1 MKDIFKI
8 GKKNMGIF
16 KRQFFSAML
25 AFVLIFSALPYENLF
40 KEFHVYA
47 VEGQTVLTDML
58 VPLVQRNLESAARYS
73 EITQDVIAATF
84 KEKNPNN
91 LNWSKVNLYDFMTA
105 LGDKIKDHIT
115 HTVIEEGEEKEVS
128 EDINPWLAASSLSKG
143 SPYKDHSQDF
153 FGNAMNTG
161 YTLGDYLIDYCRN
174 NMTEAALLT
183 DAAIIEIYDQLAG
196 LPSQGE
202 SNPFVETSE
211 IQGKIRGAA
220 NSAGIGSAANQ
231 DTQGYINTDNY
242 ITYQRYILD
251 LANRGEKIPAGTL
264 FIGTWI
270 MDAQTINDTFYRMAV
285 DSMSEANQQV
295 MYYKSELSGNRWKDI
310 YGATGLEY
318 ILPISENVED
328 TELLNLYVSVVVGAD
343 GIPKSAKTNQE
354 IDIFKISDPYQ
365 MESIPELRALKMQF
379 DSKVV
384 SVTDQGSKR
393 YIYDR
398 LNKFFNSDEDF
409 TRNGD
414 MQRDCD
420 YILNVASRSGIAF
433 YAADPVFFLS
443 RFEESGRGYLEN
455 IESTA
460 ELYNMR
466 INYQFATSWPF
477 GLVRGAVCWTNEVAW
492 QNEVNAMGGISKYN
506 DRVYNFQQVWRHF
519 SCVQDEITHEYDEKL
534 TGMGNIYKQMRST
547 GNPDDKELADRALLI
562 QEKLDSGR
570 RARVY
575 YNLTENETHNYI
587 IGPTLPL
594 LYQWVAYGNSS
605 IGRDYQVLYKTT
617 EDFSAVSSISEAVES
632 ALTECGNTY
641 IKYNS
646 NTITEGNTV
655 ASKLEYDLTQA
666 VITKAKQGPGAV
678 RKELTDLVDLDNINS
693 NVIAHKTRELNLLND
708 ILNIADAKYT
718 QYVHMSAGET
728 YLKAKS
734 DPETTQST
742 LDEILMDQEADVL
755 AVGVEVQRYI
765 KARAIRLKTEDA
777 IKFVEGR
784 LDWSETL
791 REGLSPDEFGR
802 YAEEA
807 LNNHIKWLQALLASI
822 RQGGDIKDEEEELE
836 EKKAELE
843 NLMKDAY
850 DNDDLEKAEQYKSE
864 IAEIAAKIEE
874 IQKQKNETAGGQ
886 GATGS
891 QIANA
896 GLGNSPSAKASELI
910 DKILEEAAN
919 KEFDTIDA
927 QLDGVEVLDSPRIQ
941 EVVDALE
948 LHGAPEALINKAKK
962 ILDNLGNGEFSD
974 FYPSNDDNG
983 NGEGENGGDSGDAGG
998 GGDGDGG
1005 GTGGGNGQDGEGG
1018 GDDGSGSGGD
1028 GSGGGTGGD
1037 DGSGNQNKPNYGDG
1051 TGLKDSD
1058 FKAIID
1064 SLFGGEFADL
1074 SEPEKGAAVAA
1085 LMVFAENNKDM
1096 NAYDYGLSLLKGLL
1110 DKNCPFIYR
1119 QYMADDSEE
1128 YVSLAA
1134 VDKCRRWTRFRLV
1147 DKEEDQELDE
1157 NRKATMQ
1164 QFVQGTASYVF
1175 ELDNLYVT
1183 KNDESTDK
1191 MEKVPVSQE
1200 DSSIRGDAYAKY
1212 PYITEKYCY
1221 KYMYCTCVYVPKT
1234 EWAILITPQMD
1245 KRVGRLLD
1253 AFDLQADKLEEAQ

>member
-1 MKDIFKI
+1 MKEFFKI

-25 AFVLIFSALPYENLF
+25 AFVLILNVLPYENLF
-40 KEFHVYA
+40 YEFQVNA

-58 VPLVQRNLESAARYS
+58 VPLVQRNLESASRYS
-73 EITQDVIAATF
+73 EITNEMISTTF

-91 LNWSKVNLYDFMTA
+91 LNWSKVNLYDLMTA
-105 LGDKIKDHIT
+105 LGDKIQDHIT
-115 HTVIEEGEEKEVS
+115 HTVIVEEKETEVT
-128 EDINPWLAASSLSKG
+128 EDINPWLKASTLSEG

-183 DAAIIEIYDQLAG
+183 DAAILEIYDQLAG

-202 SNPFVETSE
+202 SDPFVETSK
-211 IQGKIRGAA
+211 IQEKIRGAA
-220 NSAGIGSAANQ
+220 NSAGIGSTANQ

-242 ITYQRYILD
+242 ITYQKYILD

-270 MDAQTINDTFYRMAV
+270 VNAQTINDTFYHMAV

-310 YGATGLEY
+310 YGATGLEF

-343 GIPKSAKTNQE
+343 GIPRSAKTNQE
-354 IDIFKISDPYQ
+354 IDIFSISDPYQ

-398 LNKFFNSDEDF
+398 LNRFFNSDDDF
-409 TRNGD
+409 TRSAD

-433 YAADPVFFLS
+433 YAADPLYFLS

-460 ELYNMR
+460 ELYNTK
-466 INYQFATSWPF
+466 ITYQFETSWPF
-477 GLVRGAVCWTNEVAW
+477 GLVRGKVCWTNEVAW

-519 SCVQDEITHEYDEKL
+519 SCVQDEVTHDYDEKL
-534 TGMGNIYKQMRST
+534 TGMGNIYKLMRST
-547 GNPDDKELADRALLI
+547 GNEDDKELADRALLI
-562 QEKLDSGR
+562 EEKLDSGR

-575 YNLTENETHNYI
+575 YNLTENENHNYI
-587 IGPTLPL
+587 VGPTLSL

-646 NTITEGNTV
+646 NVITEGNTV
-655 ASKLEYDLTQA
+655 SSKLEYDLTQA
-666 VITKAKQGPGAV
+666 VITKAKDGPNAV

-693 NVIAHKTRELNLLND
+693 NVIAHKTRELNLLNE

-791 REGLSPDEFGR
+791 RAGLSPDEFGH

-864 IAEIAAKIEE
+864 IADITAKIEE
-874 IQKQKNETAGGQ
+874 IQKNKNQIAGSQ

-891 QIANA
+891 QIANSSI
-896 GLGNSPSAKASELI
+896 GNSPAAQAGELI
-910 DKILEEAAN
+910 DKMLEEIGN
-919 KEFDTIDA
+919 GEYDQIDA
-927 QLDGVEVLDSPRIQ
+927 QLDAIEVLDTPRLK
-941 EVVDALE
+941 EVVEALE
-948 LHGAPEALINKAKK
+948 LHGAPTVLINKAKK
-962 ILDNLGNGEFSD
+962 LLESQGNGEFSD
-974 FYPSNDDNG
+974 FFTGNDDENG
-983 NGEGENGGDSGDAGG
+983 KDGDGENGGDSGNTGEG
-998 GGDGDGG
+998 GDGG
-1005 GTGGGNGQDGEGG
+1005 GTGSGTGQDGEGG

-1028 GSGGGTGGD
+1028 GDGDGTGGD
-1037 DGSGNQNKPNYGDG
+1037 DGSGKQNKPDYGDG
-1051 TGLKDSD
+1051 SGLKKDD
-1058 FKAIID
+1058 FAAAID

-1074 SEPEKGAAVAA
+1074 SETDQGAAVAA
-1085 LMVFAENNKDM
+1085 LMIYAENNKDM
-1096 NAYDYGLSLLKGLL
+1096 NAYDYGLSLLNELL
-1110 DKNCPFIYR
+1110 NKNCPFIYR
-1119 QYMADDSEE
+1119 QYLADDSEE

-1147 DKEEDQELDE
+1147 DKEENQELSE
-1157 NRKATMQ
+1157 SRKATMQ

-1175 ELDNLYVT
+1175 DLDSIYVT
-1183 KNDESTDK
+1183 KNDGKSDK
-1191 MEKVPVSQE
+1191 MDKAPVSQE
-1200 DSSIRGDAYAKY
+1200 DSSIRGDNYAKY
-1212 PYITEKYCY
+1212 PYITEEFCY
-1221 KYMYCTCVYVPKT
+1221 KYMYCTCVYVPST

-1253 AFDLQADKLEEAQ
+1253 AFDLKADKLEEAK